1 LREKLNPKPGQYQ
14 SIKENQVMKFVLFAL
29 ALLAA
34 MSLSHDATVQAAA
47 ECAADEDKV
56 PCLAAKG
63 DPMAMY
69 MMGRRAYEG
78 ARTSGDFTEAL
89 AWGQRVIRVRRHTGN
104 MLLKMV
110 YLQLGSGQHRDHVQA
125 HVWLRQAIDSREANL
140 YLVPWLERLEAKMQ
154 PEEIEKAKSL
164 AAH

>member
-1 LREKLNPKPGQYQ
+1 MKLL
-14 SIKENQVMKFVLFAL
+14 LFAL

-34 MSLSHDATVQAAA
+34 MFLSLDPIVHATADCVA
-47 ECAADEDKV
+47 EDDKV
-56 PCLAAKG
+56 PCLAEKG

-78 ARTSGDFTEAL
+78 GRTTGDFTEAL
-89 AWGQRVIRVRRHTGN
+89 AWGQKVIRVRRHTGN

-110 YLQLGSGQHRDHVQA
+110 YLQLGAGEHRDYVQA
-125 HVWLRQAIDSREANL
+125 HVWLRQAIDDREDNL
-140 YLVPWLERLEAKMQ
+140 YLLPWLERLEAKME
-154 PEEIEKAKSL
+154 PEEIERAKSL